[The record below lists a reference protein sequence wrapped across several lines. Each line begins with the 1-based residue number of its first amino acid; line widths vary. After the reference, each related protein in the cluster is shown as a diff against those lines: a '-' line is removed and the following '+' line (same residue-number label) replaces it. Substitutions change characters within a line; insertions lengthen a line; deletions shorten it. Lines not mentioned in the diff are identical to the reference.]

1 MVLSLFCVAYSA
13 NIHSSDILKT
23 KTKQQ
28 LFFPLLFFQVFYF
41 RMYVGIVILGALH
54 GLLFLPVLLSYIGP
68 PPNKAT
74 NTVSANTVTET
85 ERTPLMGH

>member
-1 MVLSLFCVAYSA
+1 
-13 NIHSSDILKT
+13 
-23 KTKQQ
+23 
-28 LFFPLLFFQVFYF
+28 
-41 RMYVGIVILGALH
+41 MYVGIVILGALH

-74 NTVSANTVTET
+74 NTVSADTVTET